1 MSFPK
6 HLALGD
12 RPASETPCRRI
23 RALLFGLLAF
33 LGALLAGPSVL
44 GQTAS
49 RANASLRVTV
59 NVVPV
64 VQTRP
69 SDQGNKL
76 ILIPALSTPRGGV
89 ILVWPEGWESLSL
102 IEEKRKL
109 TESGW
114 ESARPAISS
123 TAAET
128 CAGWCGQEVLAAFSS
143 KLGNQGKASAPG
155 HDKDQR
161 SESLLLTH
169 TVVPH

>member
-6 HLALGD
+6 HLGLGD
-12 RPASETPCRRI
+12 RPVSETPCKI
-23 RALLFGLLAF
+23 IQALLLALVAF
-33 LGALLAGPSVL
+33 LAALLAGPSVL

-49 RANASLRVTV
+49 RANASLRITV

-64 VQTRP
+64 VQTQP

-89 ILVWPEGWESLSL
+89 ILVWPEGWESLTL

-128 CAGWCGQEVLAAFSS
+128 CAGWRVQEVLAAFSS
-143 KLGNQGKASAPG
+143 KLRNQGKASAPG
-155 HDKDQR
+155 QDTDER
-161 SESLLLTH
+161 SEALLLTQ

>member
-12 RPASETPCRRI
+12 RPVSETPCKRI
-23 RALLFGLLAF
+23 QALLLALLAF
-33 LGALLAGPSVL
+33 LGPLLAGPSVL

-64 VQTRP
+64 VQTQP

-76 ILIPALSTPRGGV
+76 IPIHALSTPRGGV
-89 ILVWPEGWESLSL
+89 ILVWPKGWESLTL
-102 IEEKRKL
+102 IDEKRRL

-114 ESARPAISS
+114 GSACPAISS

-128 CAGWCGQEVLAAFSS
+128 CADWCEQEVLAAFSS
-143 KLGNQGKASAPG
+143 KLRNQGKASAPG
-155 HDKDQR
+155 HDTDEG
-161 SESLLLTH
+161 SEVLLLTH